1 MDFLNKVAGEALK
14 TQQPVQEHQQQ
25 HQQQQQTQTSGGLLG
40 SIVSAAAQST
50 QPATTTTQ
58 QQPQQ
63 TQTSG
68 ASGLL
73 GSLVSAAGQSTTAQ
87 QQPQQQQSGADALLN
102 KLHGVVGGG
111 PESEKKEDSLDKAI
125 DLVQEHVFKAG
136 AQANES
142 AAEQAK
148 DKFIADSIRDGYQKA
163 TGKDFPIAAKKEEEN
178 KITSG
183 LGGLAGKLFK

>member
-1 MDFLNKVAGEALK
+1 MDFLSKVASEALK
-14 TQQPVQEHQQQ
+14 PQKSAQQQEQQQP
-25 HQQQQQTQTSGGLLG
+25 QQTQTSGGLLG
-40 SIVSAAAQST
+40 SIVSAATQST
-50 QPATTTTQ
+50 QPVTTNTQ

-63 TQTSG
+63 TQTNG

-73 GSLVSAAGQSTTAQ
+73 GSLVSSATQSTQTTQ
-87 QQPQQQQSGADALLN
+87 QQPQQPQSGADALLN

-111 PESEKKEDSLDKAI
+111 PESEKKEDALDKAI

-136 AQANES
+136 PQTNES

-148 DKFIADSIRDGYQKA
+148 DKFIADTIRDGYEKA

-178 KITSG
+178 KVTAG

>member
-1 MDFLNKVAGEALK
+1 MDFLSKVAGEALK
-14 TQQPVQEHQQQ
+14 PQQSAQQQQQQQP
-25 HQQQQQTQTSGGLLG
+25 QQTQTSGGLLG
-40 SIVSAAAQST
+40 SIVSAATQSN
-50 QPATTTTQ
+50 QPATTTSQ

-73 GSLVSAAGQSTTAQ
+73 GSIVSSATQSGQ
-87 QQPQQQQSGADALLN
+87 QQTQQPQSGADALLN

-111 PESEKKEDSLDKAI
+111 PESEKKEDALDKAI

-136 AQANES
+136 AQTNES
-142 AAEQAK
+142 ATEQAK
-148 DKFIADSIRDGYQKA
+148 DKFIADSIRDGYQKV

-178 KITSG
+178 KVTAG

>member
-14 TQQPVQEHQQQ
+14 TQQPAQQQ
-25 HQQQQQTQTSGGLLG
+25 KQEQVQTQTSGGLLG
-40 SIVSAAAQST
+40 SIASAATQST

-68 ASGLL
+68 ASGLF
-73 GSLVSAAGQSTTAQ
+73 GSLVSSATQSTTQ
-87 QQPQQQQSGADALLN
+87 QQPQQQQSGADTLLN
-102 KLHGVVGGG
+102 KLHGAVGGG
-111 PESEKKEDSLDKAI
+111 PESEKKEDALDKAI

-136 AQANES
+136 PQTNES

-148 DKFIADSIRDGYQKA
+148 DKFIADSIRNGYEKA

-178 KITSG
+178 KVTAGLSG
-183 LGGLAGKLFK
+183 FAGKLFK

>member
-1 MDFLNKVAGEALK
+1 MDFLSKVAGEALK
-14 TQQPVQEHQQQ
+14 TEQPAPQQ
-25 HQQQQQTQTSGGLLG
+25 QQQQQTQTGGGLLG
-40 SIVSAAAQST
+40 SIVSAATQST

-73 GSLVSAAGQSTTAQ
+73 GSIVSSATQSTQTTQ
-87 QQPQQQQSGADALLN
+87 QQPLQQQSGADALLN

-111 PESEKKEDSLDKAI
+111 PESEKKEDALDKAI

-136 AQANES
+136 TQTNES
-142 AAEQAK
+142 ATEQAK
-148 DKFIADSIRDGYQKA
+148 DKFIADTIRDGYEKV
-163 TGKDFPIAAKKEEEN
+163 TGKDFPIAAKKQEEN
-178 KITSG
+178 KVTAGFS
-183 LGGLAGKLFK
+183 GLAGKLFK